1 MSGRGHGHDVLG
13 MVLLMVRMVDGA
25 LLLLLLAV
33 HKLPYFGIVVVA
45 DVVRQ
50 VRLLE
55 PGGGHA
61 LVARVGARAGRTRV
75 RRVQAR
81 LYQRLARLRR
91 DHRLQLAR
99 GERVHVTRL
108 GRHQQHHLR
117 ARQRRQ
123 LVRLLHADTKHEITF
138 VSVVAT
144 VVRGSPKTGTR
155 FYHIETMHSS

>member
-99 GERVHVTRL
+99 GERVHVARL

-123 LVRLLHADTKHEITF
+123 LVRLYTRTQNTK
-138 VSVVAT
+138 
-144 VVRGSPKTGTR
+144 
-155 FYHIETMHSS
+155 